1 MVLIVIQ
8 PVAVIEKIK
17 QASTKISMNHLTL
30 ISIISIAIGLV
41 SFVIIV
47 VDILS
52 GNRQPMAVMNIV
64 YPLSALYAGPLALI
78 FYFRI
83 GKKAVKIDM
92 SKSHQHMKEAN
103 KPFWQSVAIG
113 ALHCGSGCTLGDI
126 IAESFLLLVPVT
138 IFGSKLAGTWTVD
151 FVFAFVIGIIF
162 QYYAIKPMRKISS
175 SAALLAALKA
185 DTLSLTCWQIGM
197 YGWMAIAFFVF
208 FGYKIPVT
216 EPLFWFMMQIAMLFG
231 FLTAYPMNWWLI
243 RKGIKEAM

>member
-78 FYFRI
+78 FYYRI

-113 ALHCGSGCTLGDI
+113 RSALRKRLY
-126 IAESFLLLVPVT
+126 
-138 IFGSKLAGTWTVD
+138 FGRYNRR
-151 FVFAFVIGIIF
+151 IIF
-162 QYYAIKPMRKISS
+162 IVGPC
-175 SAALLAALKA
+175 
-185 DTLSLTCWQIGM
+185 DHFWQ
-197 YGWMAIAFFVF
+197 
-208 FGYKIPVT
+208 
-216 EPLFWFMMQIAMLFG
+216 
-231 FLTAYPMNWWLI
+231 
-243 RKGIKEAM
+243 